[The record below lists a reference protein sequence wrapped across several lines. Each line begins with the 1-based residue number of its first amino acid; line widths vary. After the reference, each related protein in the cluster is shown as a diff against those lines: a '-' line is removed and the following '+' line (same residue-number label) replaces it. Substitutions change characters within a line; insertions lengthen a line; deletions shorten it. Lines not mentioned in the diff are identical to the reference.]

1 MFRRTD
7 RAAWLR
13 WTTVAATVGAVT
25 SAGMSATAADEH
37 TPVDCRGNPSA
48 LQPAIAAAAQGA
60 TLSVRGR
67 CIGPFTIGKSL
78 TLVGRGQA
86 VLDGNR
92 AGTAVTISGAVN
104 VRLNRLTVT
113 GGQGSK
119 GGGIL
124 NAGGA
129 LTMDHSTVTR
139 NTSSS
144 TGGGIRNEGTLT
156 VQFSSVHD
164 NTARTLGGG
173 LDNVGPGGRLLVIRS
188 TVHHNTSDQ
197 VDGGGIFNDGTA
209 TVDFSVV
216 SGNRAP
222 VGSGGGIRDTGV
234 SGRLTLNGTV
244 VRDNTA
250 AGVGGGVSVGAPAVA
265 TLNHSQVRNNFAGTA
280 GGGINVDGGALTVKR
295 TRVVGN
301 TPNNCAP
308 TGAVPGCI
316 G

>member
-1 MFRRTD
+1 MFRRAD
-7 RAAWLR
+7 RAAGPR

-25 SAGMSATAADEH
+25 LTGVNATVAEGY

-48 LQPAIAAAAQGA
+48 LQTAIAAAAQGA

-86 VLDGNR
+86 VLDGNH
-92 AGTAVTISGAVN
+92 AGTTVTISGAVH
-104 VRLNRLTVT
+104 VRLTRLTVT
-113 GGQGSK
+113 GGQGSR

-124 NAGGA
+124 NAGGT
-129 LTMDHSTVTR
+129 LTVAHSTVTG
-139 NTSSS
+139 NASSS
-144 TGGGIRNEGTLT
+144 TGGGIRNEGTVR
-156 VQFSSVHD
+156 VQFSSVHH

-173 LDNVGPGGRLLVIRS
+173 LDNVGPSGRLVVIRS
-188 TVHHNTSDQ
+188 TVHHNTSNE

-222 VGSGGGIRDTGV
+222 VGSGGGIRDTGAN
-234 SGRLTLNGTV
+234 GRLTLNGTL
-244 VRDNTA
+244 VRDNRA
-250 AGVGGGVSVGAPAVA
+250 AGVGGGVSVGATAVA

-280 GGGINVDGGALTVKR
+280 GGGINADAGTVTVNR
-295 TRVVGN
+295 TRVAGN
-301 TPNNCAP
+301 VPNNCAP
-308 TGAVPGCI
+308 TGAVPGCV

>member
-1 MFRRTD
+1 M
-7 RAAWLR
+7 
-13 WTTVAATVGAVT
+13 
-25 SAGMSATAADEH
+25 
-37 TPVDCRGNPSA
+37 
-48 LQPAIAAAAQGA
+48 
-60 TLSVRGR
+60 
-67 CIGPFTIGKSL
+67 
-78 TLVGRGQA
+78 
-86 VLDGNR
+86 
-92 AGTAVTISGAVN
+92 
-104 VRLNRLTVT
+104 T
-113 GGQGSK
+113 G
-119 GGGIL
+119 
-124 NAGGA
+124 
-129 LTMDHSTVTR
+129 

-173 LDNVGPGGRLLVIRS
+173 LDNVGPGGRLLVIDRRS
-188 TVHHNTSDQ
+188 TTTPRTRSTGSV
-197 VDGGGIFNDGTA
+197 FNDGTA

-234 SGRLTLNGTV
+234 NGRLTLNGTV

-265 TLNHSQVRNNFAGTA
+265 TLNHSQVRNNSAGTA